1 MRDARMP
8 KAGLLGGTIATLL
21 LTAGCSALATA
32 MWVTGA
38 YKNQAEFP
46 IEKEKK
52 VAVVARPMV
61 TLTYRDAHVDKD
73 LARRVRAILVREL
86 PKVQFIDQQKVER
99 WLDENSWENYSDVG
113 KALGADYVIGV
124 EIEEFGLY
132 KGQTVY
138 QGTASLLVQAFEC
151 ANGNRVYEK
160 RLNNIQYPPNGVV
173 PTSEV
178 LEPDFRR
185 EFVTVLAEFAARPF
199 HAWDPNED
207 VALDARSLNR

>member
-1 MRDARMP
+1 MQH
-8 KAGLLGGTIATLL
+8 AGKRKTLL
-21 LTAGCSALATA
+21 LSGTLTVLLLSTGCSALATA

-61 TLTYRDAHVDKD
+61 SLTYRDAHVDTD
-73 LARRVRAILVREL
+73 LARRVRAILAREL
-86 PKVQFIDQQKVER
+86 PKVHLIEQQKVER
-99 WLDENSWENYSDVG
+99 WLDENSWENYTDVG
-113 KALGADYVIGV
+113 KALGADYVIGID
-124 EIEEFGLY
+124 IEEFGLY

-138 QGTASLLVQAFEC
+138 QGTASLFVQAYDC
-151 ANGNRVYEK
+151 ATGNRVYEK
-160 RLNNIQYPPNGVV
+160 RLSHIQYPPNSVV

-185 EFVTVLAEFAARPF
+185 EFVTVLSEFAARPF

-207 VALDARSLNR
+207 VALDARSLKP

>member
-1 MRDARMP
+1 MQDARMP
-8 KAGLLGGTIATLL
+8 KTGLLSATIATLL

-124 EIEEFGLY
+124 DIEEFGLY

-138 QGTASLLVQAFEC
+138 QGTASLLVQAFDC
-151 ANGNRVYEK
+151 ANGNRMFEK
-160 RLNNIQYPPNGVV
+160 PLHNIQYPPNGVV
-173 PTSEV
+173 PTAEV